1 MKYEQFHFIGFKGL
15 CPFYFSLTPTFI
27 IEPVNLTFLLEGFL
41 LCPQNNKK
49 YDKINLRNNE
59 QNGKGDTY
67 GTIQKVFLCDTF
79 NNNDFY

>member
-27 IEPVNLTFLLEGFL
+27 IEP
-41 LCPQNNKK
+41 KK

-67 GTIQKVFLCDTF
+67 GTILKVFLCDTF